1 MSIHSDKTIKKGGIN
16 NMKIT
21 KKNVLCF
28 ILLLSFC
35 LIQVAGVLYIP
46 KANAENLWEKQQGMT
61 GGGSVGEAFGEP
73 NPDSDYDIRIIIINI
88 VKIFLGL
95 LGIIFMVL
103 MIVAG
108 YKWMTAGGNE
118 EKVKEAKSQI
128 KTAIIGLVIIFM
140 AYSIARFVTR
150 YIYEATE
157 ATG

>member
-1 MSIHSDKTIKKGGIN
+1 
-16 NMKIT
+16 MKIT

-46 KANAENLWEKQQGMT
+46 KANAESLWDKQQGFT
-61 GGGSVGEAFGEP
+61 GSNPVGDAFGETSSEP
-73 NPDSDYDIRIIIINI
+73 KDIREVVADIIK
-88 VKIFLGL
+88 VFLGL
-95 LGIIFMVL
+95 LGVIFIIL
-103 MIVAG
+103 IIVAG

-128 KTAIIGLVIIFM
+128 STAIIGLVIILM
-140 AYSIARFVTR
+140 AYSIAHFVTK
-150 YIYEATE
+150 YIHEATE